1 MKRIILISIVVSLMG
16 LYSCNDFLNVTP
28 KNVISM
34 DDLESIKKSLGG
46 FLYNVVEDGNGT
58 NSIPNSPFT
67 GVMSHSFWWYSDIWD
82 LNSYAADELDDSEI
96 QKIDWRNE
104 DTQGLWGYYYVVV
117 GFMNLI
123 INEALLAEGD
133 ESMRDYILGEA
144 YAMRAYCFFK
154 LVQYYA
160 PYKNNE
166 LGIPI
171 CLESEEDLENV
182 SLVRKPQTEVYAQI
196 LSDLGEAEKR
206 LERTPTREGYNVMY
220 KSEIINRLFAEI
232 YHFKAM
238 SAAAEETDWENAIK
252 YAERETNGKML
263 VSDFSII
270 SQIFNAGIAL
280 DNDPECGVRC
290 LGIGSG
296 YNFDYFFSADL
307 EPNQD
312 FYKEYFPEKEGDIRR
327 NWYQE
332 VEIYDYTIWDY
343 VYKLKIN
350 KYSSYTDWLAGWYYL
365 HCGFRLSEAFL
376 IQAEAYAMTDQVDK
390 AREILDRFKSCRY
403 TNAYMIPENKEALLQ
418 DIYRE
423 RKKEFLAEFDYAWLD
438 MKRLGVEMER
448 TVGGRTFKLNGA
460 DDYRYA
466 FPIPTYEL
474 ESNKEM
480 VQNPVWILND

>member
-1 MKRIILISIVVSLMG
+1 MMSFIG
-16 LYSCNDFLNVTP
+16 LYSCNNFLNVTP

-34 DDLESIKKSLGG
+34 DDLESIKNSLGG
-46 FLYNVVEDGNGT
+46 FLYNVAEDGSGR
-58 NSIPNSPFT
+58 NSMPWSPFD
-67 GVMSHSFWWYSDIWD
+67 GSRFYSFWLYSDIWD
-82 LNSYAADELDDSEI
+82 LNSYAADELDDYEI

-104 DTQGLWGYYYVVV
+104 DTQGLWGDYYSVI

-123 INEALLAEGD
+123 INEALVAEGD
-133 ESMRDYILGEA
+133 EGMRDYILGEA
-144 YAMRAYCFFK
+144 YTMRAYCFFK

-160 PYKNNE
+160 PYNDNE

-182 SLVRKPQTEVYAQI
+182 SLVRRTQTEVYSQI
-196 LSDLGEAEKR
+196 LADLGEAEKC

-220 KSEIINRLFAEI
+220 KSTIINRLFAEI

-238 SAAAEETDWENAIK
+238 SAAAEATDWENAIK
-252 YAERETNGKML
+252 YADRETNGKM
-263 VSDFSII
+263 VTSDYSII
-270 SQIFNAGIAL
+270 SQVFNAGITAL
-280 DNDPECGVRC
+280 DNDPECGIRC
-290 LGIGSG
+290 SSSG
-296 YNFDYFFSADL
+296 AYGMNSFFSSNS

-312 FYKEYFPEKEGDIRR
+312 FYKEYFPEDEGDIRR

-332 VEIYDYTIWDY
+332 VEVYDYTIWDY

-350 KYSSYTDWLAGWYYL
+350 KFSTYTDYLAGWYYL
-365 HCGFRLSEAFL
+365 YCGFRLSEAFL
-376 IQAEAYAMTDQVDK
+376 IQAEAYVMTDQLAE
-390 AREILDRFKSCRY
+390 ARDILDRFKSCRY
-403 TNAYMIPENKEALLQ
+403 TNSYVVPEDKEALLQ

-423 RKKEFLAEFDYAWLD
+423 RKKEFLAELDYAWLD

-448 TVGGRTFKLNGA
+448 TVGGQTFKLNGA

-474 ESNKEM
+474 ENNKEM